1 MQRIVETMTN
11 PKKRNRAPSH
21 HEGCNV
27 VASAP
32 MDQHVDG
39 CPKRNVRPRSGK
51 RVAPEVQHRPRVTA
65 SEAAAIARARS
76 RGVDIVKALD
86 GAG

>member
-1 MQRIVETMTN
+1 M
-11 PKKRNRAPSH
+11 KSARNRPPSH
-21 HEGCNV
+21 HEGCPV
-27 VASAP
+27 PAAAP
-32 MDQHVDG
+32 RKDHVEG
-39 CPKRNVRPRSGK
+39 CRYRLPRSGK
-51 RVAPEVQHRPRVTA
+51 KVAPEVQHRPRVTK